1 MSLSFSGGGNPSKYA
16 LGENE
21 TRTGK
26 QRVTENIRTDWF
38 FEGDIT
44 IMPRGK
50 SLRTDR
56 RRGMKKKYKYF
67 LIGVLSTMFLFVG
80 CNPFAIKP
88 WERKKLYE
96 YYSDNANYIRVKG
109 KITYNNAAYEKRYLS
124 IEIDEEQY
132 RKEYGEFLPDN
143 YWHNNSFEI
152 ERENENI
159 LLKNGFYDHLNA
171 DTEAEF
177 ITSFYIW
184 WDGWDFPIVGV
195 KIGETTYL
203 DYETGK
209 TNLLYCIKNEW
220 K

>member
-1 MSLSFSGGGNPSKYA
+1 MAGKKASCPCLFRGGGNPSKYA

-109 KITYNNAAYEKRYLS
+109 KITYRIFTKQCELS
-124 IEIDEEQY
+124 SRSQY
-132 RKEYGEFLPDN
+132 SAHCLEL
-143 YWHNNSFEI
+143 S
-152 ERENENI
+152 
-159 LLKNGFYDHLNA
+159 
-171 DTEAEF
+171 
-177 ITSFYIW
+177 
-184 WDGWDFPIVGV
+184 
-195 KIGETTYL
+195 
-203 DYETGK
+203 
-209 TNLLYCIKNEW
+209 
-220 K
+220 